1 MHALR
6 CLYFSIKRE
15 LSCWLRENNVDIGI
29 RQAPRME
36 AAATAGGTQNVK
48 QPIDVLAAFQTI
60 SGKAVECISVF
71 CIVPFAEGLV
81 DDIISCDSSVS
92 VRVQA

>member
-1 MHALR
+1 
-6 CLYFSIKRE
+6 
-15 LSCWLRENNVDIGI
+15 
-29 RQAPRME
+29 ME
-36 AAATAGGTQNVK
+36 AVAPASETHNAI

-81 DDIISCDSSVS
+81 DDIISCDSNVS
-92 VRVQA
+92 VCIHA